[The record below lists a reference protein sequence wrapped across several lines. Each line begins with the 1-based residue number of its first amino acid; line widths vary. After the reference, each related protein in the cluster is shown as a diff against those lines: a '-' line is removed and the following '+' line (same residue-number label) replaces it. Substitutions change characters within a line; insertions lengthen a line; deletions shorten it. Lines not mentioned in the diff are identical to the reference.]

1 SNAAELRDAY
11 DAVVD
16 NATRFTAEGS
26 LDGVLV
32 QQMISDAVAEAIVGV
47 IVDPGFGPAIVFGLG
62 GTFVELLKDRALGI
76 PPFTEEE
83 AKELIAQTRV
93 SRLLRGFRDRPPG
106 DEQALVRT
114 LIQVGRFALDWQDR
128 IHTVDINPLLV
139 RPQGKGVI
147 VADALIEASP
157 ISREEER

>member
-1 SNAAELRDAY
+1 MRLVLQLKGAWTGSLFNAELRDAY

-32 QQMISDAVAEAIVGV
+32 QQMISDAVAETIVGV
-47 IVDPGFGPAIVFGLG
+47 IVDPGFGPAIVLVDPGFGPAIVFGLG
-62 GTFVELLKDRALGI
+62 GTFVELFKDRALGI

-93 SRLLRGFRDRPPG
+93 SRLLRGFRDRPLG

-128 IHTVDINPLLV
+128 IHTVDINP
-139 RPQGKGVI
+139 I
-147 VADALIEASP
+147 TT
-157 ISREEER
+157 